1 MLYFHFHRI
10 KHLAVG
16 EKLIDWTEDS
26 TKHRRPSRKPST
38 AGISRWT
45 TRCARR
51 IELGTAGRCR
61 GHRNT
66 YHAMSYVSYV
76 SYVLWKRR
84 KPRYVSTTFW
94 LAQKLHLWLNGIHW
108 HGTCSASAIA
118 IFQKG
123 CILSGCCSRAWNWS
137 VFESSWSSRA
147 LMKFSQALFA
157 FMLHS
162 ILCNIVFLEFTRMM
176 SRDSSAPKSQ
186 KDFGCSVKCCHM
198 KNQNVLGRRLGAC
211 RSHWHTS
218 DLSHSILGTAEQTW
232 NDNVE
237 PLVPILCQQYLVK

>member
-1 MLYFHFHRI
+1 MQ
-10 KHLAVG
+10 
-16 EKLIDWTEDS
+16 
-26 TKHRRPSRKPST
+26 
-38 AGISRWT
+38 
-45 TRCARR
+45 
-51 IELGTAGRCR
+51 
-61 GHRNT
+61 
-66 YHAMSYVSYV
+66 HAMCPAARWAWNCREMPRANQFWQKHISCHELCELV

-123 CILSGCCSRAWNWS
+123 CVLSGWCSRAWNWC

-147 LMKFSQALFA
+147 LFMKFSQALFA

-162 ILCNIVFLEFTRMM
+162 SLFRIMFLEFTRMM
-176 SRDSSAPKSQ
+176 SRDCSAPKLQ
-186 KDFGCSVKCCHM
+186 KNFGCSVKCCHM
-198 KNQNVLGRRLGAC
+198 KNQNVLGRRLGPC
-211 RSHWHTS
+211 RSHWHTF
-218 DLSHSILGTAEQTW
+218 DLSHSSHSILGTAEHTW

-237 PLVPILCQQYLVK
+237 TFVPMLCQKYLVK

>member
-1 MLYFHFHRI
+1 MH
-10 KHLAVG
+10 
-16 EKLIDWTEDS
+16 
-26 TKHRRPSRKPST
+26 
-38 AGISRWT
+38 
-45 TRCARR
+45 
-51 IELGTAGRCR
+51 
-61 GHRNT
+61 
-66 YHAMSYVSYV
+66 HAMCPAAHWAWNCRERPRAQKHISCHELCELCELV

-123 CILSGCCSRAWNWS
+123 CVLSGWCSRAWNWS

-147 LMKFSQALFA
+147 LFMKFSQALFA

-162 ILCNIVFLEFTRMM
+162 ILLNIVFLEFTRMM
-176 SRDSSAPKSQ
+176 SRDSSAPKLQ
-186 KDFGCSVKCCHM
+186 KGFGCSAKCCHM
-198 KNQNVLGRRLGAC
+198 KNQHILGRRLGAC
-211 RSHWHTS
+211 RSHWHTV
-218 DLSHSILGTAEQTW
+218 DLSHSILGTAEHTW

-237 PLVPILCQQYLVK
+237 TLVPILCEKYIVK